1 MRAWS
6 QGVIARSACRALIE
20 PVEKVPGRHD
30 TAASGLGHEDLAGQG
45 LQEVDAVPDATVP
58 NALALH
64 WLALAAL
71 INPAWQGLHMAA
83 ERPA

>member
-1 MRAWS
+1 VQAV
-6 QGVIARSACRALIE
+6 QYAAE
-20 PVEKVPGRHD
+20 PVEKVPGRQV
-30 TAASGLGHEDLAGQG
+30 TGELAGLGQEDPAGQE

-58 NALALH
+58 NAQTVH

-71 INPAWQGLHMAA
+71 MNPAWHGLHVVA